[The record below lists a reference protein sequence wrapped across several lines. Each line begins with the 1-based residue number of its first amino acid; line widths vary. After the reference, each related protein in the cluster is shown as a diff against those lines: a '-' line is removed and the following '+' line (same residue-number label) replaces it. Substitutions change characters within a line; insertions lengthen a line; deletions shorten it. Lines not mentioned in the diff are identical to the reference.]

1 MIDNKIMSQ
10 PRANIYGFPHKG
22 LRSAMSQMSKLSG
35 NTDYSDAGS
44 LEKLKTL
51 TTEIVTLLDLHRHSE
66 EDVVLPALEKKV
78 PGSTAENVKEHE
90 QIEKEIQAFDKQ
102 LKNVTVNSS
111 PDLGAKFYEAVN
123 NFYSK
128 YIPHMAMEENEI
140 NPLIWAN
147 FTDEE
152 VMAWHGQIMST
163 LTPDQI
169 MLWFKYIVPALNP
182 FERTMIMGG
191 FKANA
196 PAEFFDKVLHMLKE
210 YMSENELLKLETTLT
225 SSGNKK

>member
-1 MIDNKIMSQ
+1 MSQ
-10 PRANIYGFPHKG
+10 PRVNLYAFPHKG
-22 LRSAMSQMSKLSG
+22 IRSALSQLSMLSG
-35 NTDYSDAGS
+35 NTDYSDAES

-51 TTEIVTLLDLHRHSE
+51 TTEIVTILDLHVHSE
-66 EDVVLPALEKKV
+66 EDVVLPPLEKKV

-102 LKNVTVNSS
+102 LKNITVNSS
-111 PDLGAKFYEAVN
+111 PDLGTKFYEAIY
-123 NFYSK
+123 NFHSK
-128 YIPHMAMEENEI
+128 YIPHMAMEEIKI
-140 NPLIWAN
+140 NPLFWAN

-152 VMAWHGQIMST
+152 LMAMHGQVMST

-210 YMSENELLKLETTLT
+210 YMSENELLKLETALDVGQTA
-225 SSGNKK
+225 